1 MTQDPHG
8 SPDPG
13 PARGPGTGPP
23 PERHGAP
30 GSTGVRTDPPRTAAL
45 RLLLG
50 LTLLSFGFSVLDSLA
65 ETFTGPPTLPVL
77 EGMAAIPGV
86 PGGELAV
93 VVMLF
98 GQVVTAALY
107 ALVWFPLRDRRQW
120 GWALGL
126 VFCSLAVLGDVFNL
140 AVYLLGGH
148 LTPALSTFGLIL
160 VNAAWLVVAARP
172 GVREALR

>member
-8 SPDPG
+8 PPDPG

-23 PERHGAP
+23 PGRRGAP
-30 GSTGVRTDPPRTAAL
+30 GSTGVRTNAPVTGAL

-50 LTLLSFGFSVLDSLA
+50 LTLLSFGLSVLDSLA

-77 EGMAAIPGV
+77 DGMAAIPGV
-86 PGGELAV
+86 PGGEPAV
-93 VVMLF
+93 VVMLL

-107 ALVWFPLRDRRQW
+107 ALVWFGLRDRRQW
-120 GWALGL
+120 AWALGL

-148 LTPALSTFGLIL
+148 LTPALSTSGLIV

-172 GVREALR
+172 GVRAALR